1 MVKLNKC
8 QVIWKGK
15 KRRSVTCSHYTH
27 AKKLLLWKPW
37 LAWLVL
43 THMWISFPSLRTWGW
58 HKGLH
63 EEFWPMTQTMTEQKV
78 QLRFSSLLSFY
89 CGDFGRGCMGGG
101 GGTFN
106 PAWITEWPP
115 EVHLPLKSLRDSG
128 WTWSEW
134 ETTQCFCDT
143 SCLLPHHALVC
154 LGLCFYFLSA
164 STFQV
169 SFTEMSASFID
180 AWCRGCA
187 SSSPAEGWTTWAVE
201 AACLPYNP
209 AVTTAWLYDLEWQ
222 FPHLYNVDNNT
233 VSKTLHF
240 LRGKNEGKITQKH
253 TEEWYKASHW

>member
-1 MVKLNKC
+1 
-8 QVIWKGK
+8 
-15 KRRSVTCSHYTH
+15 
-27 AKKLLLWKPW
+27 
-37 LAWLVL
+37 
-43 THMWISFPSLRTWGW
+43 
-58 HKGLH
+58 
-63 EEFWPMTQTMTEQKV
+63 MTQTMTEQKV

-169 SFTEMSASFID
+169 SFTEMSASFIYD
-180 AWCRGCA
+180 QCMMQGLCFEQSCKGVDNVGC
-187 SSSPAEGWTTWAVE
+187 GG
-201 AACLPYNP
+201 CLPALQSCCDHCLALWP
-209 AVTTAWLYDLEWQ
+209 WV
-222 FPHLYNVDNNT
+222 T
-233 VSKTLHF
+233 VSSF
-240 LRGKNEGKITQKH
+240 VQCR
-253 TEEWYKASHW
+253 